1 MNITMSD
8 TRIYTIPEL
17 IVLLESLDGVSF
29 RAENKTDAYD
39 WIEEQLFRYKYDRLD
54 KPSKGVVQA
63 YLRKYTSYSHAQL
76 ARLIAAW
83 RSTHHVKLVHYE
95 RHSFTRTYTRDDMV
109 LLAKVDTAHNVL
121 SGPATAHILSRAYTV
136 FGDKTYERL
145 AGISPSHL
153 YNLRNTLTYHN
164 HAQVFTHTHGP
175 KNTLGERRKP
185 EPNGRPGYL
194 RIDTVHQGDSTDGK
208 KGIYH
213 INFVDEVT
221 QWELCAAVETIS
233 DRHML
238 PVLLVILEQF
248 PFVIHE
254 FHSDNGSEFINKKVL
269 AMLRRLHATLS
280 KSRPRRHNDNA
291 LVETKNG
298 SIIRKAWGYDHIPAR
313 QAPVLNQWYE
323 DWFNTYLNFHR
334 PCGFATVVRDKKGKE
349 RPVYRPKDYMTP
361 YEKFRSLPNPEQ
373 YLKPG
378 ITFDQLDFVAY
389 ALPDTEFAE
398 LMEQAKDRLPI
409 WEKQLSIVVEQ
420 SRK

>member
-1 MNITMSD
+1 METNM
-8 TRIYTIPEL
+8 
-17 IVLLESLDGVSF
+17 
-29 RAENKTDAYD
+29 TDARVFSIAQLQELLRATSGISFEAEDKEEAYK
-39 WIEEQLFRYKYDRLD
+39 WIEQTLARYHYHRLT
-54 KPSKGVVQA
+54 KKGRGLVQA
-63 YLRKYTSYSHAQL
+63 YIRKMTGYQSAQTKRLCRRFVKSGRL
-76 ARLIAAW
+76 AAEDYQRRQFARI
-83 RSTHHVKLVHYE
+83 
-95 RHSFTRTYTRDDMV
+95 YTRDDIV
-109 LLAKVDTAHNVL
+109 LLAGVDTAHHVL
-121 SGPATAHILSRAYTV
+121 SGPATAHILNRAYHE
-136 FGDKTYERL
+136 FKDKTYERL

-153 YNLRNTLTYHN
+153 YNLRKTLTYHN
-164 HAQVFTHTHGP
+164 HAQVFTYTHGP
-175 KNTLGERRKP
+175 KNTVGVRRKP
-185 EPNGRPGYL
+185 KPNGKPGYL
-194 RIDTVHQGDSTDGK
+194 RVDTVHQGDSPDGN

-238 PVLLVILEQF
+238 PVLLIILEQY

-254 FHSDNGSEFINKKVL
+254 FHSDNGSEFINHKVL
-269 AMLRRLHATLS
+269 NVLRRLHAILS

-298 SIIRKAWGYDHIPAR
+298 SIIRKAWGYIPAR
-313 QAPVLNQWYE
+313 QAPVVNQWYE

-349 RPVYRPKDYMTP
+349 KLVYRPSDYMTP

-378 ITFDQLDFVAY
+378 ITFGQLDFVAY
-389 ALPDTEFAE
+389 ALSDTEFAK

-409 WEKQLSIVVEQ
+409 WDKQLSIAVEQ
-420 SRK
+420 SSK

>member
-1 MNITMSD
+1 MNITMID
-8 TRIYTIPEL
+8 ARTYTIPEL
-17 IVLLESLDGVSF
+17 TALLESLDGVSF
-29 RAENKTDAYD
+29 RAKNKADTYD

-76 ARLIAAW
+76 ARLISKW
-83 RSTHHVKLVHYE
+83 RTTRHVKLAGYK
-95 RHSFTRTYTRDDMV
+95 RHSFARTYTRDDMV
-109 LLAKVDTAHNVL
+109 LLAKVDTAHHVL
-121 SGPATAHILSRAYTV
+121 SGPATKHIFDRAYRV
-136 FGDKTYERL
+136 FKDEAYIRL
-145 AGISPSHL
+145 ANISPS
-153 YNLRNTLTYHN
+153 YIYDLRKTLTYHN
-164 HAQVFTHTHGP
+164 HAQVLHHTAGK
-175 KNTLGERRKP
+175 KNTLGVRRKP

-194 RIDTVHQGDSTDGK
+194 RVDTVHQGDSTDGK

-248 PFVIHE
+248 PFVIAE
-254 FHSDNGSEFINKKVL
+254 FHSDNGSEFINHKVL
-269 AMLRRLHATLS
+269 AILERLHIALS
-280 KSRPRRHNDNA
+280 KSRPRRHNDNGP
-291 LVETKNG
+291 VETKNG

-323 DWFNTYLNFHR
+323 DWFNTYLNYHR
-334 PCGFATVVRDKKGKE
+334 PCGFAAVKRDKKGKE
-349 RPVYRPKDYMTP
+349 KITYPAAGYMTP
-361 YEKFRSLPNPEQ
+361 YEKLRSLPNPEQ

-389 ALPDTEFAE
+389 ALSDTEFAE
-398 LMEQAKDRLPI
+398 LMEQAKDKLPI
-409 WEKQLSIVVEQ
+409 WGKQLPWSNEQ
-420 SRK
+420 

>member
-1 MNITMSD
+1 
-8 TRIYTIPEL
+8 
-17 IVLLESLDGVSF
+17 
-29 RAENKTDAYD
+29 
-39 WIEEQLFRYKYDRLD
+39 
-54 KPSKGVVQA
+54 
-63 YLRKYTSYSHAQL
+63 
-76 ARLIAAW
+76 
-83 RSTHHVKLVHYE
+83 
-95 RHSFTRTYTRDDMV
+95 
-109 LLAKVDTAHNVL
+109 
-121 SGPATAHILSRAYTV
+121 
-136 FGDKTYERL
+136 
-145 AGISPSHL
+145 
-153 YNLRNTLTYHN
+153 
-164 HAQVFTHTHGP
+164 
-175 KNTLGERRKP
+175 
-185 EPNGRPGYL
+185 
-194 RIDTVHQGDSTDGK
+194 
-208 KGIYH
+208 
-213 INFVDEVT
+213 
-221 QWELCAAVETIS
+221 
-233 DRHML
+233 ML

>member
-1 MNITMSD
+1 MTITMSD
-8 TRIYTIPEL
+8 TRTYTIPEL
-17 IVLLESLDGVSF
+17 TALLESLDGVSF
-29 RAENKTDAYD
+29 RAASKTDAYN

-63 YLRKYTSYSHAQL
+63 YLQKYTSYSHAQL
-76 ARLIAAW
+76 ARLIAQW
-83 RSTHHVKLVHYE
+83 RSTRHVKLADYH
-95 RHSFTRTYTRDDMV
+95 RHSFTQTYTRDDMV
-109 LLAKVDTAHNVL
+109 LLAQVDTAHNVL
-121 SGPATAHILSRAYTV
+121 SGPATAHILNRAYTV
-136 FGDKTYERL
+136 FGDKAFERL
-145 AGISPSHL
+145 ASLSPSHL
-153 YNLRNTLTYHN
+153 YNLRKTLTYHN
-164 HAQVFTHTHGP
+164 HAQVFIHTHGP
-175 KNTLGERRKP
+175 KNTLGERHKP

-194 RIDTVHQGDSTDGK
+194 RVDTVHQGDGTDGG
-208 KGIYH
+208 KGTYH

-238 PVLLVILEQF
+238 PVLLVILEQY

-269 AMLRRLHATLS
+269 AILRRLHATLS

-334 PCGFATVVRDKKGKE
+334 PCGFAVVKRDKKGKE
-349 RPVYRPKDYMTP
+349 KLTYPAAGYLTP
-361 YEKFRSLPNPEQ
+361 YEKFRSLPYAEQ

-389 ALPDTEFAE
+389 AMSDTEFAE
-398 LMEQAKDRLPI
+398 LMEQAKDQLPI
-409 WEKQLSIVVEQ
+409 WDKLLPLRSEQ
-420 SRK
+420 

>member
-1 MNITMSD
+1 MSD
-8 TRIYTIPEL
+8 TRIYNIPEL
-17 IVLLESLDGVSF
+17 TVLLESLDGVSF
-29 RAENKTDAYD
+29 RAENKADAYN
-39 WIEEQLFRYKYDRLD
+39 WVEEQLFRYKYDRLD

-76 ARLIAAW
+76 ARLITKW
-83 RSTHHVKLVHYE
+83 RTTRHVKLSSYE
-95 RHSFTRTYTRDDMV
+95 RHSFARTYTRDDMV
-109 LLAKVDTAHNVL
+109 LLAKVDTAHHVL

-136 FGDKTYERL
+136 FDDKAFERL
-145 AGISPSHL
+145 ANISPSHL
-153 YNLRNTLTYHN
+153 YNLRGTLTYHN

-194 RIDTVHQGDSTDGK
+194 RVDTVHQGDSTDGD

-254 FHSDNGSEFINKKVL
+254 FHSDNGSEFINHKVL
-269 AMLRRLHATLS
+269 AILKRLYATLS

-313 QAPVLNQWYE
+313 QAPILNQWYE

-334 PCGFATVVRDKKGKE
+334 PCGFATVLRDKKGKE
-349 RPVYRPKDYMTP
+349 KLVYRPKDYMTP
-361 YEKFRSLPNPEQ
+361 YEKFRSLPNAQQ

-398 LMEQAKDRLPI
+398 LMEQAKDKLPI
-409 WEKQLSIVVEQ
+409 WGKQLPWSNEQ
-420 SRK
+420 